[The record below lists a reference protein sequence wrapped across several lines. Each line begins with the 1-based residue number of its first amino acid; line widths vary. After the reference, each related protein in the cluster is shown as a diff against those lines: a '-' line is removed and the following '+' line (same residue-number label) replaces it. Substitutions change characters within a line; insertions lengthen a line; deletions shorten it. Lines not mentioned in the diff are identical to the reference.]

1 MNRVALP
8 IENYMSSVLILIEP
22 TQTIAEAARLMR
34 QHEIRHL
41 PVIKHGKVVGILSQ
55 RDVHLIETLEDV
67 DPARVAVEEAMTEK
81 PYVVDPEEP
90 LHVVATEMAK
100 RKIGSAVVAHGDKLQ
115 GLFTTTDALL
125 ALAALVFD
133 ADLASPEAEAPKRS
147 PSKGS
152 ASNGSPSKSPSVN
165 SSPATNAAPKHTP
178 IKRTSAKKN
187 AGAAKVRTRSA
198 ARNTD
203 VANARN
209 KTAAR

>member
-41 PVIKHGKVVGILSQ
+41 PVIRHGKVVGILSQ

-115 GLFTTTDALL
+115 GLFTTTYALL

-133 ADLASPEAEAPKRS
+133 ADLASQEAEAP
-147 PSKGS
+147 
-152 ASNGSPSKSPSVN
+152 SKSPAK
-165 SSPATNAAPKHTP
+165 SSPAKSSAPKHTP
-178 IKRTSAKKN
+178 IKRASVKKN
-187 AGAAKVRTRSA
+187 AGPSNVRTRSA